1 VQAAQVLGLE
11 TEVIPLE
18 TIDDLSPL
26 VEKLSTGDADVIF
39 QLPSASIRNAIPDML
54 GPAALRAGMPIV
66 SDQLLNA
73 PGVLASHSLS
83 NEDMGRQ
90 GARLVDKVL
99 HGASPGD
106 IPIELLEVMILKINL
121 DTAQQLGITIPDD
134 VLALATEF
142 FP

>member
-1 VQAAQVLGLE
+1 
-11 TEVIPLE
+11 
-18 TIDDLSPL
+18 
-26 VEKLSTGDADVIF
+26 
-39 QLPSASIRNAIPDML
+39 
-54 GPAALRAGMPIV
+54 MPIV